1 MKKIFVSL
9 CLIFGAVF
17 GGDEIVLESANA
29 YKSVINRNNA
39 PATALVQT
47 SSAIVII
54 PSFYRGGFILGG
66 GGGKGVMIEKSPN
79 GMWEKISAVGI
90 GGANI
95 GLQAGFENN
104 AIVLFILKDEIAQD
118 IKKGK
123 FTISSELAAS
133 LGDLS
138 ASTNYTNEL
147 SFTRSIYA
155 YSSNMGIFAGGSLG
169 GAIIG
174 ARDESLSADS
184 YGFRE
189 LVSAI
194 GE

>member
-1 MKKIFVSL
+1 MRKIFLLL
-9 CLIFGAVF
+9 CLLFGAVF

-29 YKSVINRNNA
+29 YKSVITRSNA
-39 PATALVQT
+39 PAAALVQT
-47 SSAIVII
+47 SAAIVIV

-79 GMWEKISAVGI
+79 GMWENISAVGI

-104 AIVLFILKDEIAQD
+104 SIVLFILKEEIAKD
-118 IKKGK
+118 IKSGK

-133 LGDLS
+133 LGDFS

-174 ARDESLSADS
+174 ARDEVLSTSS
-184 YGFRE
+184 YGFGE
-189 LVSAI
+189 LVKAI

>member
-39 PATALVQT
+39 PATALAQT